1 MNRTVRRGRAGRAV
15 VHDPFEWLDIVETE
29 GSFLSRPALKVAY
42 PNGLD
47 RPDAAV
53 DDVDLTF
60 RDAFDRWEKEWNR
73 RAVGSD
79 RDDDLGWRDEWV
91 ETVLYD
97 LCGWG
102 ERLER
107 QVPSDLVARSA
118 DGQVEVRPWV
128 TLRVDGTDAAVVV
141 LVDPVENLHAS
152 GEDGWSA
159 SAIDRTAALLRESG
173 IPVGVTTD
181 GRWWALVWAVA
192 GINTG
197 SGIFDAAIWRE
208 ERALREAFFALA
220 GLRSIAGGDPDRRLP
235 KLFEAS
241 VASAETLTEALGK
254 QVRSAVELL
263 IQAFSESHVE
273 TLHRGAK
280 SRLPENGHTVYE
292 GAVTVMMR
300 LVFLLFAEERGLLPP
315 GGLYRDS
322 YGMTTVVDDL
332 RDRAQG
338 ADTRY
343 GEESLEHSFETWY
356 RLIATSRAVHGGV
369 SYDEARMPAY
379 GGSLFDPSR
388 FPWIDRSD
396 VPVRVNDRVMYRVL
410 RAVQYATVGG
420 DPRRVS
426 FRDLDV
432 EQIGYI
438 YEGLLGYS
446 ARFTDVVIVGL
457 RGRKNELGSEPE
469 VTLDDLER
477 LDEERGGDP
486 SAFAQDLIE
495 MVAKTQPGANSR
507 TPRQIAAAL
516 STRDDPD
523 VRLDA
528 SRLLRHVVGDDKI
541 LIDRLTAF
549 YPLIRHDLADLPY
562 VVPAG
567 GLVVV
572 ETQSRKTSGTHYT
585 PRSLAEEVVQHALE
599 PLVYKP
605 GPLQTANRDQWR
617 LISSAQI
624 LDLKVA
630 DIAAGSGAFLVAAA
644 RFLRD
649 RLLEAWTREGIADE
663 WRAGGRQG
671 ELETNAIREVIAR
684 CLYGADINE
693 MAVEMC
699 KLSLWL
705 VSMDRDKPFSFV
717 DDKIFHGNSLLGLTS
732 VKQVEGLHIAPDRKR
747 LDNPG
752 FAVEIDAV
760 LREAARLRDELAT
773 PVDEASP
780 ARSAHGKQAQV
791 AQLGALT
798 AQLRTISDGVIAA
811 GLAIGGKPGRQL
823 DAECDA
829 LSLALLQAFPP
840 GGEGNREALDRI
852 VEQGLTP
859 TVKTDY
865 ERWKP
870 LHWIIEVPDVLI
882 DHGGFDALVGNP
894 PFLGAKKISPSM
906 GQNVRLWL
914 VNQIANGAAGN
925 ADLVAYFFLRAHELL
940 RAGHG
945 ELGLIATNSLA
956 QGDTREVGL
965 DQMVKGGLTIRRAI
979 QSAEWPAHGAILEY
993 AAVWGSTADVSDE
1006 ARREVDGVAAGVIS
1020 PLLEPEG
1027 RVGGMPTRLI
1037 ANRRIAFQGSIV
1049 LGKGFILDSEQAR
1062 TLIARVPKNAEV
1074 LFPYLNGDDLNS
1086 RPDSGP
1092 SRWVINFMERSKAE
1106 ARRYVEPWA
1115 IVEREVMPERITKDA
1130 ARYPRMVHEWWK
1142 YWNARQGLYAA
1153 IQQMDFVLVIARV
1166 SKTVMPVRVPTG
1178 PVFADATV
1186 VFATDQFE
1194 DEAVLSSALHQS
1206 WAIAYGGTMR
1216 ADAAYRPR
1224 AVFETFPFPRRS
1236 NRLAVI
1242 GSILDNERREIMVRR
1257 HTGLTSLY
1265 NVVNSPHVNGNGDV
1279 DRMRE
1284 IHVEVDEAVMEAYGW
1299 TDVSLDHGFHTY
1311 RQVERFT
1318 ISPAAR
1324 VEIFDRLLEEN
1335 HRRAGAQAGGPD
1347 ASVGRGLLG
1356 IDDELVDEGD
1366 S

>member
-15 VHDPFEWLDIVETE
+15 VRDPFEWLDIVETE
-29 GSFLSRPALKVAY
+29 GPFLSRPALKVVY

-73 RAVGSD
+73 GAVGSD
-79 RDDDLGWRDEWV
+79 SGDDLGWRDEWV

-97 LCGWG
+97 LCGWE

-107 QVPSDLVARSA
+107 EVPADLVARSA
-118 DGQVEVRPWV
+118 DGQVQVRPWA
-128 TLRVDGTDAAVVV
+128 TLRVDGADVAVVV
-141 LVDPVENLHAS
+141 LVDPAENLHAS

-173 IPVGVTTD
+173 IPVGMTTD

-192 GINTG
+192 GTNTG

-208 ERALREAFFALA
+208 ERALRDAFFALA
-220 GLRSIAGGDPDRRLP
+220 GLRSLAGGDPDRRLP

-241 VASAETLTEALGK
+241 VASAETLTEALGR

-263 IQAFSESHVE
+263 IQSFSESHVE
-273 TLHRGAK
+273 AIRRGAG
-280 SRLPENGHTVYE
+280 SPLPKDGHTVYE

-300 LVFLLFAEERGLLPP
+300 LVFLLFAEERGLLPQ

-322 YGMTTVVDDL
+322 YGMATVVDAL

-343 GEESLEHSFETWY
+343 GEESLEQSFETWY
-356 RLIATSRAVHGGV
+356 RLIATSRALHGGV

-379 GGSLFDPSR
+379 GGSLFEPSR
-388 FPWIDRSD
+388 FPWIDGSD

-420 DPRRVS
+420 ESRRVS

-446 ARFTDVVIVGL
+446 ARLTDDVVVGL
-457 RGRKNELGSEPE
+457 RGKRNELGSEPE
-469 VTLDDLER
+469 VTLTDLER
-477 LDEERGGDP
+477 LDEERDGDP

-495 MVAKTQPGANSR
+495 MVAKTQPGANPR
-507 TPRQIAAAL
+507 TQRQITTSF
-516 STRDDPD
+516 STRNDSD

-528 SRLLRHVVGDDKI
+528 SRLLRHVVGDDMD

-572 ETQSRKTSGTHYT
+572 ETESRKTSGTHYT

-605 GPLQTANRDQWR
+605 GPLHTADRDQWR

-630 DIAAGSGAFLVAAA
+630 DIAVGSGAFLVAAA

-649 RLLEAWTREGIADE
+649 RLLEAWTRESIADD
-663 WRAGGRQG
+663 WRARGRQG

-732 VKQVEGLHIAPDRKR
+732 VRQLEGLHIAPDRKR

-752 FAVEIDAV
+752 FGVEVDVV
-760 LREAARLRDELAT
+760 LREAARLREELAT

-780 ARSAHGKQAQV
+780 ARSAHGKHAQLS
-791 AQLGALT
+791 QLGALT
-798 AQLRTISDGVIAA
+798 AQLRTIADGVIAA
-811 GLAIGGKPGRQL
+811 GLAIGGKPGKQL
-823 DAECDA
+823 DAEYDA

-840 GGEGNREALDRI
+840 GGEGNREALEGILER
-852 VEQGLTP
+852 GLTP
-859 TVKTDY
+859 TVETDY
-865 ERWKP
+865 QRWKP

-882 DHGGFDALVGNP
+882 DHSGFDAIVGNP
-894 PFLGAKKISPSM
+894 PFLG
-906 GQNVRLWL
+906 GQKLTGALGTNIRDWF
-914 VNQIANGAAGN
+914 VNQVAGGVKGS
-925 ADLVAYFFLRAHELL
+925 ADLVAYFFLRAHGLL
-940 RAGHG
+940 RPSVGQ
-945 ELGLIATNSLA
+945 LGLIATNTLA
-956 QGDTREVGL
+956 QGDTRMVGL
-965 DQMVKGGLTIRRAI
+965 DQMVRQGLTLRRAI
-979 QSAEWPAHGAILEY
+979 QSAAWPAESANLQY
-993 AAVWGSTADVSDE
+993 AAVWASAAPVDDRADRV
-1006 ARREVDGVAAGVIS
+1006 VDGVSGTAIS
-1020 PLLEPEG
+1020 TLLEPEG
-1027 RVGGMPTRLI
+1027 RVRGNPFRLVE
-1037 ANRRIAFQGSIV
+1037 NRGIAFQGTIV
-1049 LGKGFILDSEQAR
+1049 LGKGFILSPGEAER
-1062 TLIARVPKNAEV
+1062 LIADDPWNADV
-1074 LFPYLNGDDLNS
+1074 IFPYLNGEDLNS
-1086 RPDSGP
+1086 RLDTSP
-1092 SRWVINFMERSKAE
+1092 SRWVINFHDWPEKR
-1106 ARRYVEPWA
+1106 AREYTEPFV
-1115 IVEREVMPERITKDA
+1115 IVERLVRPERMKNNRA
-1130 ARYPRMVHEWWK
+1130 VYRNNWWQYAEKRPAMVE
-1142 YWNARQGLYAA
+1142 A
-1153 IQQMDFVLVIARV
+1153 IRGMDEVLVIALV

-1178 PVFADATV
+1178 QVFSHRLA
-1186 VFATDQFE
+1186 VFATHDYGDQ
-1194 DEAVLSSALHQS
+1194 ATLSSSLHES
-1206 WAIAYGGTMR
+1206 WARKYSSTLETRMNYSPS
-1216 ADAAYRPR
+1216 D
-1224 AVFETFPFPRRS
+1224 VFDTFPRPHGTD
-1236 NRLAVI
+1236 RLAQA
-1242 GSILDNERREIMVRR
+1242 GRMLDEERREAMLRR
-1257 HTGLTSLY
+1257 QLGLTSLY
-1265 NVVNSPHVNGNGDV
+1265 NLVNDPDVTCNADV

-1284 IHVEVDEAVMEAYGW
+1284 IHVEIDEAVMEAYSW
-1299 TDVSLDHGFHTY
+1299 TDVLLDHGFHTY
-1311 RQVERFT
+1311 RQMERFT
-1318 ISPAAR
+1318 VSPAAR
-1324 VEIFDRLLEEN
+1324 VEILDRLLEEN
-1335 HRRAGAQAGGPD
+1335 HRREGAEADEAD
-1347 ASVGRGLLG
+1347 ASIGQRRLG
-1356 IDDELVDEGD
+1356 MDDEIADEGD
-1366 S
+1366 A